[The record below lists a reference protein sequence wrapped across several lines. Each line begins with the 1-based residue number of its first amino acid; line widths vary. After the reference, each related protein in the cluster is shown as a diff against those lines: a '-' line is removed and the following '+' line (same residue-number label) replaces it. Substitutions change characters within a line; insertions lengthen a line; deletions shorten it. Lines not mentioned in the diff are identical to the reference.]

1 MKKFLSIVFLW
12 LVSMNVLCG
21 AQEYYV
27 YSVSGKVLDM
37 ESKTIVPCK
46 RLCADAVVD
55 LKKGSRI
62 ILIAIDNSELYTIKG
77 ESKGC
82 IRNLLANE
90 EVIRKKVSPQY
101 VEMLL
106 KKSSTSESRRNG
118 YMQSSTNVY
127 RDVDSSILKKS
138 LGVIGN

>member
-37 ESKTIVPCK
+37 ESKTIVPSK
-46 RLCADAVVD
+46 KLCADAVVD

-62 ILIAIDNSELYTIKG
+62 ILIAIDKGELYTIKG

-82 IRNLLANE
+82 IQNLLANE
-90 EVIRKKVSPQY
+90 KVIRKKVTPQY

-118 YMQSSTNVY
+118 YMQSSANVY
-127 RDVDSSILKKS
+127 RDVDSSILKKP
-138 LGVIGN
+138 